1 MTDEANAMDFVG
13 RVAMK
18 WLQDYAENPKH
29 GSYMEAIADLTA
41 LILAGAVETAT
52 RAGNGKVG
60 VGDRAEELD
69 DGREVPELGLLLHRL
84 PTHLSQPSAEHGKG
98 DSSTTG

>member
-52 RAGNGKVG
+52 RSGSGKPG
-60 VGDRAEELD
+60 VSDSAEELE
-69 DGREVPELGLLLHRL
+69 DGRDVPEVDL
-84 PTHLSQPSAEHGKG
+84 PLQQLPNQLSQPSTDYGKG